1 MYKTYECIII
11 FIVRQMTKTRL
22 INMLQYLFSLIFQ
35 ILIVIHSAVSE
46 KYLWKINAKNITKF
60 DGDK

>member
-46 KYLWKINAKNITKF
+46 KYL
-60 DGDK
+60 